1 MGKTVRALQLR
12 QKYNVKLVRLKR
24 AGTTDK
30 KGIGDIINV
39 PMPSTKI
46 YSGDILM
53 IAGSETDLA
62 KLPQE

>member
-1 MGKTVRALQLR
+1 MRIRNK
-12 QKYNVKLVRLKR
+12 N
-24 AGTTDK
+24 K

-39 PMPSTKI
+39 PMPSTEI

-62 KLPQE
+62 KMPQE